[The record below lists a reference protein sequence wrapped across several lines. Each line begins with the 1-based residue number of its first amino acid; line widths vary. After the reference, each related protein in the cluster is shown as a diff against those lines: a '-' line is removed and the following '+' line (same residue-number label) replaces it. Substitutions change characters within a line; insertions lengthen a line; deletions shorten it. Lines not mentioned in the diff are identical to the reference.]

1 MCGFWGT
8 MNGMSLGIRTTGSCG
23 SLQQQVQNG
32 RLYSQ
37 SSFGGNAKKP
47 WKSPATG
54 STRDKERVLPF
65 ICRCMTRKKVGM
77 LVLFVL
83 ALLAFISGFA
93 TEDKEGAGLKGTPG
107 DPILRHGIS
116 MESDIPASISSTT
129 KGSQV
134 RPSSLEE
141 RLNVTHNSPYS
152 LLSRRSNGVLTPQNH
167 PCKKFKLPPQ
177 PTDRRLGP
185 RPCPVCYVPV
195 EQAVASMPSVP
206 SESPVLHNLNYVRE
220 ENPIKIGTHGGSDFG
235 GYPSL
240 TLRNMSYDI
249 KESMTVHCGFVRG
262 SKPGRDSGFDI
273 SEADLTELEQPHNI
287 IVASAIFGNYD
298 VIQQPQNIS
307 KYAKENVPFYMFVDE
322 ETEAYLRNTSSLDSS
337 MRIGIWKIIL
347 VRNVPYSDSRRNGK
361 IPKLLL
367 HRIFPNIRYS
377 IWIDGKLQ
385 LVVDPYQ
392 ILERF
397 LWRQKATFAISRHYR
412 RFDVFEEAEAN
423 KAGGKYDNAS
433 IDYQVDFYKNEG
445 LTPYS
450 QAKLPITSDVP
461 EGCVI
466 IKEHIPITNLF
477 TCLWFNEVDRFTS
490 RDQLSFSTVRD
501 KIMSKVNWFIN
512 MFLDCER
519 RNFVIQ
525 AYHKDLLDNMP
536 PPPVRRP
543 SRPPPLPRV
552 RAAPAKRNPSK
563 RGKGERRSG
572 SRHHRK
578 VEFRWASTEPRQWPE
593 GY

>member
-1 MCGFWGT
+1 MT
-8 MNGMSLGIRTTGSCG
+8 GMSLGIRTGSCG
-23 SLQQQVQNG
+23 SLPQQVQNG

-37 SSFGGNAKKP
+37 SSLGVRKP
-47 WKSPATG
+47 WKSPANG
-54 STRDKERVLPF
+54 SREKEKVLPF
-65 ICRCMTRKKVGM
+65 ICRCMSRKKVGM

-93 TEDKEGAGLKGTPG
+93 TEVKDDAESAGLKGAIG
-107 DPILRHGIS
+107 DSIPRYGIS
-116 MESDIPASISSTT
+116 MESDIYVKSSNNF
-129 KGSQV
+129 
-134 RPSSLEE
+134 E
-141 RLNVTHNSPYS
+141 
-152 LLSRRSNGVLTPQNH
+152 RRSNMTHYSLSAPLSRHSNTVSVIQNH

-185 RPCPVCYVPV
+185 RPCPVCYLPV
-195 EQAVASMPSVP
+195 EQAIASLPNVP
-206 SESPVLHNLNYVRE
+206 SKSPVLHSLNYVHE

-240 TLRNMSYDI
+240 ALRNVSYDI

-273 SEADLTELEQPHNI
+273 SEADLAELEQPHDI

-298 VIQQPQNIS
+298 VVQQPRNIS
-307 KYAKENVPFYMFVDE
+307 EFAKANVPFYMFVDE
-322 ETEAYLRNTSSLDSS
+322 ETEAYLRNTSSLNRS
-337 MRIGIWKIIL
+337 MKIGIWKIIV
-347 VRNVPYSDSRRNGK
+347 VRSVPYSDSRRNGK

-367 HRIFPNIRYS
+367 HRIFPNVRYS

-397 LWRQKATFAISRHYR
+397 LWRQNATFAISRHYR

-433 IDYQVDFYKNEG
+433 IDYQIDFYKNEG

-450 QAKLPITSDVP
+450 EAKLPITSDVP

-501 KIMSKVNWFIN
+501 KIMSQVDWTIN

-543 SRPPPLPRV
+543 SRPPPVPRV
-552 RAAPAKRNPSK
+552 RATPAKRNPSK
-563 RGKGERRSG
+563 RGKGERRSS
-572 SRHHRK
+572 SRRHRK
-578 VEFRWASTEPRQWPE
+578 VEVGSRDTI
-593 GY
+593 